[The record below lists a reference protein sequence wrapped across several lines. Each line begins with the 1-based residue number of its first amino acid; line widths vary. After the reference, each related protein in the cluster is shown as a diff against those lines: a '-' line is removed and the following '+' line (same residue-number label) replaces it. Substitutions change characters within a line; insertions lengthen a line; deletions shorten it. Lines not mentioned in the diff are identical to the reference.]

1 MYQRLH
7 GLIILTAILVWPS
20 ITDKMY
26 SEDTILRSVIPT
38 VYIRATGDQWSRNS
52 SQNTTISVCTIT
64 YQLHV
69 STVS

>member
-38 VYIRATGDQWSRNS
+38 VYIRATGDQ
-52 SQNTTISVCTIT
+52 
-64 YQLHV
+64 
-69 STVS
+69 